1 MTDWFREKLYPTVL
15 QSFARNTPLYEGK
28 TAFQRVEIFENEALG
43 RVMAL
48 DGIVQTTE
56 RDEFIYH
63 EMLAHV
69 PLFAH
74 GAAQDVL
81 IIGGG
86 DGGALREVL
95 RHPVRRVTMVDIDG
109 DVIDL
114 SRKYLPNLG
123 AGAFDDPRARVLVGD
138 GLQFVADTQERYDV
152 IIVDSTDPVGPGE
165 GLFTRAFYA
174 RCAAILTERG
184 IVITQNGVPF
194 LQPEELRRTWQR
206 FEGTYA
212 YRGFYVIAVPTY
224 YGGFMALGWGS
235 NGVDLSAPDKGRVA
249 RQFEQSGLDTRYYNP
264 AIHMGAFALPQYVQD
279 LLDRD
284 AV

>member
-1 MTDWFREKLYPTVL
+1 MVDWFREKLYPTVL

-28 TAFQRVEIFENEALG
+28 TAFQQVEIFENDALG

-74 GAAQDVL
+74 GAAHDVL

-95 RHPVRRVTMVDIDG
+95 RHGVSRVTMVDIDG
-109 DVIDL
+109 EVIDL
-114 SRKYLPNLG
+114 SRRYLPNLS
-123 AGAFDDPRARVLVGD
+123 AGAFDDPRATVVVGD

-152 IIVDSTDPVGPGE
+152 IIVDSTDPIGPGE
-165 GLFTRAFYA
+165 GLFTRTFYA
-174 RCAAILTERG
+174 RCAEILTARG
-184 IVITQNGVPF
+184 VVITQNGVPF

-206 FEGTYA
+206 FEGTFEH
-212 YRGFYVIAVPTY
+212 RGFYVIAVPTY

-235 NGVDLSAPDKGRVA
+235 NGIDLAAPDMEGVA
-249 RQFEQSGLDTRYYNP
+249 SRFEQSGLETRYYNP
-264 AIHMGAFALPQYVQD
+264 AIHQGAFALPQFVQN
-279 LLDRD
+279 LLIDETP
-284 AV
+284 